1 MGMGPQTKE
10 GAGMTE
16 YRFSAVIGHDDDGYW
31 GQCPELQ
38 GCYTQG
44 ITFEETVEN
53 LKEAIALH
61 VEDRVACGEEIPR
74 SDTVSLLTLDIAV

>member
-1 MGMGPQTKE
+1 M
-10 GAGMTE
+10 AD
-16 YRFSAVIGHDDDGYW
+16 YRFSAVIGHDEDGYW
-31 GQCPELQ
+31 AQCPDLQ

-61 VEDRVACGEEIPR
+61 LQDRLACEEEIPR
-74 SDTVSLLTLDIAV
+74 SDTLSLLSLDIAV

>member
-1 MGMGPQTKE
+1 
-10 GAGMTE
+10 MTE
-16 YRFSAVIGHDDDGYW
+16 YRFSAVIGHDEDGYW

-53 LKEAIALH
+53 LKEAIVLH
-61 VEDRVACGEEIPR
+61 LEDRLACGEEIPR
-74 SDTVSLLTLDIAV
+74 SDTVSLLTLDVAV

>member
-1 MGMGPQTKE
+1 M
-10 GAGMTE
+10 AE

-44 ITFEETVEN
+44 TTFEETVKN
-53 LKEAIALH
+53 LREAISLH
-61 VEDRVACGEEIPR
+61 LEDRLACDEEIPQ
-74 SDTVSLLTLDIAV
+74 SDSVGLLTLDIAV

>member
-1 MGMGPQTKE
+1 MRTGTG
-10 GAGMTE
+10 
-16 YRFSAVIGHDDDGYW
+16 

-61 VEDRVACGEEIPR
+61 LEDRLACGEEIPP
-74 SDTVSLLTLDIAV
+74 SDTVSLLTLDVAV